1 MLSGGSHPSDP
12 PVIPANREEV
22 LLMATL
28 TAWAF
33 NTVDGAE
40 QASRDCRHCS
50 LKS

>member
-1 MLSGGSHPSDP
+1 
-12 PVIPANREEV
+12 
-22 LLMATL
+22 MATL

-40 QASRDCRHCS
+40 QASNGCNHCR